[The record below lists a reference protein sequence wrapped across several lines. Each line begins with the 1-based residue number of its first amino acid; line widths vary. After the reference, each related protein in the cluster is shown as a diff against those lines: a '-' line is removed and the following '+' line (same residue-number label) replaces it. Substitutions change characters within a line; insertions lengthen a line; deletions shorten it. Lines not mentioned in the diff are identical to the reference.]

1 MEINFYG
8 PMLRGQRITIDNNW
22 NDLLAVV
29 DPMFN
34 YSPGKFKP

>member
-1 MEINFYG
+1 MTGREKTLVVVRLISR
-8 PMLRGQRITIDNNW
+8 LCDNCG
-22 NDLLAVV
+22 VV